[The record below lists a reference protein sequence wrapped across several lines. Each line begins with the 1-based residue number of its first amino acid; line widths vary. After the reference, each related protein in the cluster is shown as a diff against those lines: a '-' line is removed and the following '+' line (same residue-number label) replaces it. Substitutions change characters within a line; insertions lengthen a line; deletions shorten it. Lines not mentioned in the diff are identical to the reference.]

1 MELWKGCQGY
11 LDKLVSESVLGEA
24 MADAGYHKVTVTG
37 EWERGFECSLFTPD
51 GVPDS
56 VEGTYW
62 IKNVCQAAHF
72 VGIKRVQIDGW
83 LSPHGAYGHMGMAPY
98 ECYALEIKEL

>member
-1 MELWKGCQGY
+1 MTMDHWKLCKGY
-11 LDKLVSESVLGEA
+11 LDKQVPLVTMEEA
-24 MADAGYHKVTVTG
+24 MKSAGFNWATVNG
-37 EWERGFECSLFTPD
+37 EWERGFECSLFTPN
-51 GVPDS
+51 DS
-56 VEGTYW
+56 DEYDLWW
-62 IKNVCQAAHF
+62 IKNVCDFPRF